1 MIENPSETS
10 NPVKA
15 LFDEGTDYLKNKRDL
30 WKLKLVDTGSGVI
43 AAVIEGVILFFI
55 GLLFITLFSIAL
67 ALLVGSWID
76 SNWGGFFIIAGLYA
90 LIGILLHVSRN
101 KLIKAPIVRS
111 LIKKFLN

>member
-30 WKLKLVDTGSGVI
+30 WKLKMVDKGSDVLTS
-43 AAVIEGVILFFI
+43 AIEGVLLFFI
-55 GLLFITLFSIAL
+55 GLLFIILFSIAL

-90 LIGILLHVSRN
+90 LIGLILHVSRN

-111 LIKKFLN
+111 LINKFLN

>member
-1 MIENPSETS
+1 MIENPSDTS

-15 LFDEGTDYLKNKRDL
+15 LFDEGTDYVKNKRDL
-30 WKLKLVDTGSGVI
+30 WKLKLVDKGSGVLSSAI
-43 AAVIEGVILFFI
+43 EAVALFFI
-55 GLLFITLFSIAL
+55 GILFIILFSIAL

-90 LIGILLHVSRN
+90 LIGVFLHVLRD